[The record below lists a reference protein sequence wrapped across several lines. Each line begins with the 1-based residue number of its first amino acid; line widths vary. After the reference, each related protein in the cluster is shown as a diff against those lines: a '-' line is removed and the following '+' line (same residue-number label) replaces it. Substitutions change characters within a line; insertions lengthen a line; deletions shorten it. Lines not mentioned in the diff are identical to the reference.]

1 MNEIEDNILT
11 KKKFALLIENTVI
24 KHRLG
29 YMDAIIHICEERGI
43 DPSEIGKLV
52 SPVIKEKLQAECVK
66 NRLIK
71 VDDTAGVLPV

>member
-24 KHRLG
+24 KYRLG